1 MNAFALGTRNLGGRH
16 GPALIVAAVVCIGCS
31 GPAGQ
36 ETQGPSVIG
45 TSTSASS
52 AAPSTAPEASTAP
65 AASAFA
71 TPTDILPPGSLAR
84 VIVNGLRM
92 REEPGISGKVIA
104 TIGVGEIVWTGA
116 YSSRSKADGIVR
128 YSVAWR
134 AGYAAWPAFP
144 EGESWFTG
152 WVARGLRDQRYLE
165 LQAPRCPDGDPGLD
179 QLSVITD
186 WERLACFGGNPLT
199 LAGTFGCSAC
209 GGTAAGKF
217 EPGWLASPFNAS
229 FLSVQPEVSLGPLV
243 LNFAPDSGILP
254 PPPGSTVRVTAHMN
268 DPASATCIMGLVGE
282 LEVNQRMAELFC
294 RERLV
299 VDALEVTGTDPNFPV
314 S

>member
-1 MNAFALGTRNLGGRH
+1 M
-16 GPALIVAAVVCIGCS
+16 IVS
-31 GPAGQ
+31 
-36 ETQGPSVIG
+36 
-45 TSTSASS
+45 
-52 AAPSTAPEASTAP
+52 
-65 AASAFA
+65 
-71 TPTDILPPGSLAR
+71 
-84 VIVNGLRM
+84 GLRM
-92 REEPGISGKVIA
+92 RAEPSLSGKVTA
-104 TIGVGEIVWTGA
+104 TIGVGEILWTGA
-116 YSSRSKADGIVR
+116 FSSRKKADGIVW

-134 AGYAAWPAFP
+134 AGYTAWPAFP
-144 EGESWFTG
+144 EGEPWFTG
-152 WVARGLRDQRYLE
+152 WVGRGLRDQRYVE

-199 LAGTFGCSAC
+199 LSGTFGCGAC
-209 GGTAAGKF
+209 GGTAAGMF
-217 EPGWLASPFNAS
+217 EPAWLASPFNAS
-229 FLSVQPEVSLGPLV
+229 FLSVEPEVALGPLV

-282 LEVNQRMAELFC
+282 FVANQRMAEFFC

-299 VDALEVTGTDPNFPV
+299 VDALEVTGTDPDFPV